1 MQAGFPAKHPRE
13 VTCGLPW
20 ERAPAGPPPPA
31 PGNLGGVTRAQ
42 AGFTLLELVVVL
54 LLLALVA
61 GLAVPN
67 LERLYAGAVRSTER
81 AYILDQLASLG
92 RRAMQRGRAFVVV
105 GSGDASRAAAGE
117 ADDPGPARRRPAGF
131 ALPPAARA
139 DHAANVIDVP
149 DGWEVSFDEPLVVRA
164 NGVCLGA
171 ELILRHLGAVDVRI
185 RLEPP
190 FCRVAA
196 DA

>member
-1 MQAGFPAKHPRE
+1 MQAGFPAPVGPRP
-13 VTCGLPW
+13 G
-20 ERAPAGPPPPA
+20 A
-31 PGNLGGVTRAQ
+31 PGAQ
-42 AGFTLLELVVVL
+42 AGFTLIELLVVL
-54 LLLALVA
+54 ALLALVA
-61 GLAVPN
+61 GIAYPN

-92 RRAMQRGRAFVVV
+92 RRAMQQRRAFVVV
-105 GSGDASRAAAGE
+105 GSGKNGVRVGFREPDEG
-117 ADDPGPARRRPAGF
+117 RRKPLWPHSPGF
-131 ALPPAARA
+131 AKTHSDPIFPAARA
-139 DHAANVIDVP
+139 PDVIDLP

-171 ELILRHLGAVDVRI
+171 EVTLSHLGVVDVRV

-190 FCRVAA
+190 FCRVPA